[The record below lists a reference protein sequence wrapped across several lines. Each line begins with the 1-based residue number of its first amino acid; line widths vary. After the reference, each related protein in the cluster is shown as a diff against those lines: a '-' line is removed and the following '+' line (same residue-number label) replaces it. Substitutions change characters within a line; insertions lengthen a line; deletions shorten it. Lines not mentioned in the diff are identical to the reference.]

1 MVIKLKTLCKT
12 SCFLRLIS
20 FQLRLGRVRNGLS
33 KSGIITLL
41 CIFAA
46 YIPAMILVQQCEYFL
61 VNDFRPYHI
70 SCFEDWTQRLLSY
83 FNPFAAT
90 VWLHRPVPESF
101 EWASSLIFKGYPGIW
116 HVVSLSFRLLT
127 IALVWILLGCFRC
140 SNHAR
145 IIGTLFIAF
154 FPAFP
159 ESQLI
164 FAETLL
170 IPFLLITYI
179 GVIVLYKE
187 AGTRGARTS
196 LAVMTSASFIL
207 MTLCKEILAPL
218 SFTFLVFFYPVL
230 WRRQKTLFRAF
241 YTVMSLA
248 TLLQLER
255 CYLTIFQPYA
265 QGGENA
271 GHSPMSAITNLV
283 WIVGDSFLLRTNI
296 APTTILLFLFTI
308 VGFYQLARAFTGKQP
323 SRGVGL
329 LCVISFVITV
339 VIHLLT
345 PYRALRYLY
354 PGAVLLVPA
363 MAYGYD
369 ALLPASTRLKSWIFK
384 YLAIALFLFSLPG
397 IYAQALSMQASSKA
411 DWAFLSYIVQQYSA
425 GKDIVFVKEPDYER
439 SIWAKSELLGVNLTG
454 QLRTGNNGHI
464 LEVESGIDF
473 QSINP
478 NSIVVFTP
486 VMNPD
491 KNKKDLLSLKIDKT
505 FDFTKQGTPYTVLSR
520 IQSLTKTFN
529 PFYRFL
535 AEGGST
541 PFPGHYWQTY
551 IPVSGVRAF

>member
-1 MVIKLKTLCKT
+1 M
-12 SCFLRLIS
+12 
-20 FQLRLGRVRNGLS
+20 S

-41 CIFAA
+41 CVFAA

-70 SCFEDWTQRLLSY
+70 SCFEDWTQRLLRY
-83 FNPFAAT
+83 FNPFDTT

-101 EWASSLIFKGYPGIW
+101 EWASSLLFKGHPGLW
-116 HVVSLSFRLLT
+116 HLVSLSFRLLT

-145 IIGTLFIAF
+145 ITGTLFIAF

-179 GVIVLYKE
+179 GVTVLYKE
-187 AGTRGARTS
+187 AGTHGARTS

-207 MTLCKEILAPL
+207 TTLCKEILAPL
-218 SFTFLVFFYPVL
+218 SFTFLVFLYPVL
-230 WRRQKTLFRAF
+230 WQRQKYLFRVF
-241 YTVMSLA
+241 YALMSLA

-283 WIVGDSFLLRTNI
+283 WIVGDSFLLRTNV
-296 APTTILLFLFTI
+296 APTTILLFLFTA
-308 VGFYQLARAFTGKQP
+308 VGFYQLARMFTGKQL

-329 LCVISFVITV
+329 LCIISFVITV

-354 PGAVLLVPA
+354 PGAILLIPA

-369 ALLPASTRLKSWIFK
+369 ALLPASTRLKAWVFK
-384 YLAIALFLFSLPG
+384 YLVVALFLFSLPG
-397 IYAQALSMQASSKA
+397 IYAQVISMQASSKA

-425 GKDIVFVKEPDYER
+425 GKDIVFVKDQDYER
-439 SIWAKSELLGVNLTG
+439 SVWAKSELQGVNLTG
-454 QLRTGNNGHI
+454 QLRTGNNGHN

-486 VMNPD
+486 VMNPG
-491 KNKKDLLSLKIDKT
+491 KNKEDLLSLRIDKT
-505 FDFTKQGTPYTVLSR
+505 FDFTKQGTPYAVLSH

-551 IPVSGVRAF
+551 VPVLGNMHSEVPYLSIE

>member
-1 MVIKLKTLCKT
+1 M
-12 SCFLRLIS
+12 
-20 FQLRLGRVRNGLS
+20 S

-41 CIFAA
+41 CVFAA
-46 YIPAMILVQQCEYFL
+46 YLPAMILVQQCEYFL

-83 FNPFAAT
+83 FSPFDST

-101 EWASSLIFKGYPGIW
+101 EWASSLIFKGRPGLW

-127 IALVWILLGCFRC
+127 IALVWMLLGCFRC
-140 SNHAR
+140 SNHAK

-179 GVIVLYKE
+179 GVAILYKE
-187 AGTRGARTS
+187 ARTHGARTS

-218 SFTFLVFFYPVL
+218 SFTFLVFLYPVL
-230 WRRQKTLFRAF
+230 WRRQKYLFRAF

-248 TLLQLER
+248 TMLQLER

-265 QGGENA
+265 QGNENA

-283 WIVGDSFLLRTNI
+283 WILGDSFLLRTNI
-296 APTTILLFLFTI
+296 TPTTILLFLFAAT
-308 VGFYQLARAFTGKQP
+308 GFYQAACMFTGKPP
-323 SRGVGL
+323 SRGVRL
-329 LCVISFVITV
+329 LCVIPFVVTV
-339 VIHLLT
+339 IIHLLT

-354 PGAVLLVPA
+354 PGAVLLLPA

-369 ALLPASTRLKSWIFK
+369 TLLPACIRLKALVFK
-384 YLAIALFLFSLPG
+384 YLVAALFLFSLPG

-411 DWAFLSYIVQQYSA
+411 DWAFLSYIVQQYSS
-425 GKDIVFVKEPDYER
+425 GKDIVFVKEQDYER
-439 SIWAKSELLGVNLTG
+439 SIWAKSELRGVNLTG

-464 LEVESGIDF
+464 LEVERDIDF
-473 QSINP
+473 QSMNP

-486 VMNPD
+486 VMDPD
-491 KNKKDLLSLKIDKT
+491 KNKGDILSLKIDKT
-505 FDFTKQGTPYTVLSR
+505 FDFTKQGIFYAVLSR
-520 IQSLTKTFN
+520 IQSFTKTLN

-535 AEGGST
+535 AEGGSS

-551 IPVSGVRAF
+551 VPVSGDVHSEVPYLSIE

>member
-1 MVIKLKTLCKT
+1 M
-12 SCFLRLIS
+12 
-20 FQLRLGRVRNGLS
+20 S

-70 SCFEDWTQRLLSY
+70 SCFEDWTQRLFSY
-83 FNPFAAT
+83 FNPFATT

-101 EWASSLIFKGYPGIW
+101 EWASSLIFKGHPGLW

-140 SNHAR
+140 SNQAR
-145 IIGTLFIAF
+145 TIGTLFIAF

-179 GVIVLYKE
+179 CFVVLHKE
-187 AGTRGARTS
+187 AGTHGAKTS
-196 LAVMTSASFIL
+196 LAVITSASFIL

-218 SFTFLVFFYPVL
+218 STTFLIFFYPVL
-230 WRRQKTLFRAF
+230 WRRQKYLFRAF

-248 TLLQLER
+248 TMLQLER

-265 QGGENA
+265 QGSENA
-271 GHSPMSAITNLV
+271 GHSPMAVITNLL
-283 WIVGDSFLLRTNI
+283 WILGDSFLLRTNI
-296 APTTILLFLFTI
+296 APTTILLFLFTA
-308 VGFYQLARAFTGKQP
+308 VGFYQLAHMFTGKQL

-329 LCVISFVITV
+329 LCVISFSITV

-354 PGAVLLVPA
+354 PGAILLVPA

-369 ALLPASTRLKSWIFK
+369 ALLPASTRLKAWVFK
-384 YLAIALFLFSLPG
+384 YLVVAMFLFSLPG
-397 IYAQALSMQASSKA
+397 IYAQALSMRASSKA
-411 DWAFLSYIVQQYSA
+411 DWAFLSYIVQQYST
-425 GKDIVFVKEPDYER
+425 GKDIVFVKEQDYER
-439 SIWAKSELLGVNLTG
+439 SIWAKSELRGVNLTG

-464 LEVESGIDF
+464 LEVERDIDF
-473 QSINP
+473 QYINP

-491 KNKKDLLSLKIDKT
+491 KNKGGLLSLKIDKT
-505 FDFTKQGTPYTVLSR
+505 FDFTKQGTVYALLSR
-520 IQSLTKTFN
+520 IQSLSKTFN

-535 AEGGST
+535 AEGGSS

-551 IPVSGVRAF
+551 VPVSGDVHSEVPYLSIE

>member
-1 MVIKLKTLCKT
+1 M
-12 SCFLRLIS
+12 
-20 FQLRLGRVRNGLS
+20 S

-41 CIFAA
+41 CIFVA

-70 SCFEDWTQRLLSY
+70 SCFEDWTQRLLRY
-83 FNPFAAT
+83 FNPFDVT

-101 EWASSLIFKGYPGIW
+101 EWASSLIFKGRPGLW

-140 SNHAR
+140 SNQAR
-145 IIGTLFIAF
+145 TVGTLFIAV
-154 FPAFP
+154 FPALP

-179 GVIVLYKE
+179 GVVVLYKE
-187 AGTRGARTS
+187 SGTHNTKTS
-196 LAVMTSASFIL
+196 LAVITSASFIL

-218 SFTFLVFFYPVL
+218 SFTFLVFLYPVL
-230 WRRQKTLFRAF
+230 WRRQKYLFRAF
-241 YTVMSLA
+241 YAVMSLA

-271 GHSPMSAITNLV
+271 GHSPMAAITNLA

-308 VGFYQLARAFTGKQP
+308 VGFYQLARAFNGKQL

-329 LCVISFVITV
+329 LCVISFIVATI
-339 VIHLLT
+339 IHLLT

-354 PGAVLLVPA
+354 PGAILLVPA

-369 ALLPASTRLKSWIFK
+369 AFLPASTRLKPWIFN
-384 YLAIALFLFSLPG
+384 YLVVALFLFSLPG

-411 DWAFLSYIVQQYSA
+411 DWAFLSYIVRQYSE
-425 GKDIVFVKEPDYER
+425 GKDIVFVKDMDYER
-439 SIWAKSELLGVNLTG
+439 SIWAKSELLGINLTG

-464 LEVESGIDF
+464 LEVERGIDF
-473 QSINP
+473 KQINP

-491 KNKKDLLSLKIDKT
+491 KNKGGLLSLKIDKT
-505 FDFTKQGTPYTVLSR
+505 FDFTKQGIPYAVLSR

-535 AEGGST
+535 AEGGSS

-551 IPVSGVRAF
+551 IPVSAEVGSEIPYIPIE

>member
-1 MVIKLKTLCKT
+1 M
-12 SCFLRLIS
+12 
-20 FQLRLGRVRNGLS
+20 S

-70 SCFEDWTQRLLSY
+70 SCFEDWTQRLFSY
-83 FNPFAAT
+83 FNPFDAT
-90 VWLHRPVPESF
+90 IWLHRPVPESF
-101 EWASSLIFKGYPGIW
+101 EWASSLIFKGHPGLW

-179 GVIVLYKE
+179 GVAVLYKDT
-187 AGTRGARTS
+187 GTHGARTS
-196 LAVMTSASFIL
+196 LAVMTSASFVL

-230 WRRQKTLFRAF
+230 WRRRKPLFRAF

-255 CYLTIFQPYA
+255 CYMTIFQPYA
-265 QGGENA
+265 QGSENA
-271 GHSPMSAITNLV
+271 GHSPMAVITNLL

-296 APTTILLFLFTI
+296 APTTILLFLFTV
-308 VGFYQLARAFTGKQP
+308 VGFYQLVRMFTGKQL

-354 PGAVLLVPA
+354 PGAILLVPV

-369 ALLPASTRLKSWIFK
+369 VLLPASIRLKAWVFR
-384 YLAIALFLFSLPG
+384 YLVVAMFLFSLPV
-397 IYAQALSMQASSKA
+397 IYAQALSMRASSKA

-425 GKDIVFVKEPDYER
+425 GKDIVFVKDMDYER

-454 QLRTGNNGHI
+454 LLRKGNNGHI
-464 LEVESGIDF
+464 LEVERSIDF
-473 QSINP
+473 KYINP

-491 KNKKDLLSLKIDKT
+491 KNKGGLLSLKIDKT
-505 FDFTKQGTPYTVLSR
+505 FDFTKQGTLYALLSR
-520 IQSLTKTFN
+520 IQSLSKTFN

-551 IPVSGVRAF
+551 IPVSGGVGSEIPYIPIE

>member
-1 MVIKLKTLCKT
+1 MINF
-12 SCFLRLIS
+12 FLRH
-20 FQLRLGRVRNGLS
+20 GRARNVLS

-70 SCFEDWTQRLLSY
+70 SCFEDWTQRLLRY
-83 FNPFAAT
+83 FNPFDIT
-90 VWLHRPVPESF
+90 VWLHRPAPESF
-101 EWASSLIFKGYPGIW
+101 EWASSLIFKGHPGPW
-116 HVVSLSFRLLT
+116 HVVSLAFRLLT
-127 IALVWILLGCFRC
+127 IVLVWILLGCFRC

-179 GVIVLYKE
+179 GVVVLYKE
-187 AGTRGARTS
+187 ARTHSARTS
-196 LAVMTSASFIL
+196 LAVMTSTSFIL
-207 MTLCKEILAPL
+207 TTLCKEILAPL
-218 SFTFLVFFYPVL
+218 SFTFLVFLYPVL
-230 WRRQKTLFRAF
+230 WRRQKHLFRVF
-241 YTVMSLA
+241 YALMSLA

-255 CYLTIFQPYA
+255 CYLTVFQPYA

-271 GHSPMSAITNLV
+271 GHSPMAVITNLV

-296 APTTILLFLFTI
+296 APTTILLFLFTA
-308 VGFYQLARAFTGKQP
+308 VGFYQLARAFTGEQLP
-323 SRGVGL
+323 RGVGL
-329 LCVISFVITV
+329 LCVISFVVTV

-369 ALLPASTRLKSWIFK
+369 AFLPASTRLKPWIFK
-384 YLAIALFLFSLPG
+384 YLVVALFLFSLPG

-411 DWAFLSYIVQQYSA
+411 DWAFLSYIVQQYST

-439 SIWAKSELLGVNLTG
+439 SIWAKSELRGVNLTG
-454 QLRTGNNGHI
+454 QLRTGNTGHI

-486 VMNPD
+486 VMNPG
-491 KNKKDLLSLKIDKT
+491 KNKEDLLSLRIDKT
-505 FDFTKQGTPYTVLSR
+505 FDFTKQGTPYAILSR
-520 IQSLTKTFN
+520 IQSLAKICN

-551 IPVSGVRAF
+551 VPASGAAHSEVPYLSIE